1 MPPAEAPLF
10 RGDTGRGTIWP
21 ASIFLYTADPPD
33 TPRERPASPQGS
45 RTVETDASPVTGRC
59 PAPENRHR
67 PATSPADRLYN
78 PPMSLPVRLAAAS
91 LLLFAAAPPAKKI
104 YKFTDAAGVTH
115 FTDQPPKTDRPVQET
130 AVRIEQTPMVQLRVE
145 GQDSRRQARVFN
157 HFAGPAQVELSVGDV
172 SNIATDPPLPLTIVM
187 RAREERVLANL
198 QQTDLAQPAG
208 FELAL
213 RAIPGSPDAQH
224 DDSEYHWP
232 LGDRPVRI
240 HQGFDGAFSHTG
252 EESRYAIDAAA
263 DEGTPVLA
271 AREGVVMEVQD
282 DYYGAGLDKEK
293 YATRANVVRI
303 LHRDGSMAVYA
314 HLRPESVGVQA
325 GRHVYVGQ
333 KIGESGNT
341 GFSTGP
347 HLHFCVQVNRGM
359 RLVSVPFR
367 MRDSSG
373 PLNLSAAAAP

>member
-1 MPPAEAPLF
+1 M
-10 RGDTGRGTIWP
+10 
-21 ASIFLYTADPPD
+21 
-33 TPRERPASPQGS
+33 SPS
-45 RTVETDASPVTGRC
+45 
-59 PAPENRHR
+59 
-67 PATSPADRLYN
+67 
-78 PPMSLPVRLAAAS
+78 VRLAACAF
-91 LLLFAAAPPAKKI
+91 LLLTAAAPQAKKI
-104 YKFTDAAGVTH
+104 YKFTDEAGVTH
-115 FTDQPPKTDRPVQET
+115 FTDQPPQTDRPVQET
-130 AVRIEQTPMVQLRVE
+130 RVKVDETPMVQLRVE
-145 GQDSRRQARVFN
+145 GSDSRRQARVFN

-172 SNIATDPPLPLTIVM
+172 RNIATDPPLPLTVVM

-198 QQTDLAQPAG
+198 QQADLAQPAG

-224 DDSEYHWP
+224 DDSEYQWP
-232 LGDRPVRI
+232 LGDQPARI
-240 HQGFDGAFSHTG
+240 HQGFDGAFSHTS

-271 AREGVVMEVQD
+271 AREGIVMEVQD

-293 YATRANVVRI
+293 FATRANVVRI
-303 LHRDGSMAVYA
+303 LHRDGSMAIYA
-314 HLRPESVGVQA
+314 HLRPESVSVQA

-333 KIGESGNT
+333 RIGESGNT

-367 MRDSSG
+367 MRGKDG
-373 PLNLSAAAAP
+373 PLELRGKPAP

>member
-1 MPPAEAPLF
+1 MTVPA
-10 RGDTGRGTIWP
+10 
-21 ASIFLYTADPPD
+21 
-33 TPRERPASPQGS
+33 
-45 RTVETDASPVTGRC
+45 
-59 PAPENRHR
+59 
-67 PATSPADRLYN
+67 RLI
-78 PPMSLPVRLAAAS
+78 AA
-91 LLLFAAAPPAKKI
+91 LLLLVATAPHAKKI
-104 YKFTDAAGVTH
+104 YKYTDAAGVTH
-115 FTDQPPKTDRPVQET
+115 FTDKPPRTDRPVQET
-130 AVRIEQTPMVQLRVE
+130 TVRIEPTPMVQLRIE
-145 GQDSRRQARVFN
+145 GHDSRRQARVFN

-172 SNIATDPPLPLTIVM
+172 RNIATDPPLPLTVVL
-187 RAREERVLANL
+187 RSREERVLANL
-198 QQTDLAQPAG
+198 QQTDLAQPAS

-213 RAIPGSPDAQH
+213 RAIPGNPDARH
-224 DDSEYHWP
+224 DDTEYRWP
-232 LGDRPVRI
+232 LGDYPVRI

-263 DEGTPVLA
+263 DLGTPVLA

-293 YATRANVVRI
+293 FASRANVVRI

-314 HLRPESVGVQA
+314 HLQPESVGVQA

-367 MRDSSG
+367 MRDSTG
-373 PLNLSAAAAP
+373 PLTLAPRP

>member
-1 MPPAEAPLF
+1 M
-10 RGDTGRGTIWP
+10 RI
-21 ASIFLYTADPPD
+21 
-33 TPRERPASPQGS
+33 
-45 RTVETDASPVTGRC
+45 
-59 PAPENRHR
+59 
-67 PATSPADRLYN
+67 
-78 PPMSLPVRLAAAS
+78 PVRLAAA
-91 LLLFAAAPPAKKI
+91 LLLLTAAAPHAKKI

-115 FTDQPPKTDRPVQET
+115 FTDQPPKTDRPVEET
-130 AVRIEQTPMVQLRVE
+130 RVKIEQTPMVQLRVE
-145 GQDSRRQARVFN
+145 GSDNRRQARVFN

-172 SNIATDPPLPLTIVM
+172 TNIATDPPLPLTVVM

-198 QQTDLAQPAG
+198 QQTDRAQPAG

-213 RAIPGSPDAQH
+213 RAIPGSPDARH
-224 DDSEYHWP
+224 DDSEYRWP
-232 LGDRPVRI
+232 LGQYPVRI

-263 DEGTPVLA
+263 EEGTPVVA

-293 YATRANVVRI
+293 FATRANVVRV

-314 HLRPESVGVQA
+314 HLKPESVEVQA

-333 KIGESGNT
+333 KLGESGNT

-367 MRDSSG
+367 MRGPDG
-373 PLNLSAAAAP
+373 PLTLTGAAAAR

>member
-1 MPPAEAPLF
+1 MAPHAEGPNRQATGRAEAPGGSATASP
-10 RGDTGRGTIWP
+10 RQKRHQP
-21 ASIFLYTADPPD
+21 ASAAD
-33 TPRERPASPQGS
+33 G
-45 RTVETDASPVTGRC
+45 
-59 PAPENRHR
+59 
-67 PATSPADRLYN
+67 RLYN
-78 PPMSLPVRLAAAS
+78 RPMSLPVRFAAALLLLAAA
-91 LLLFAAAPPAKKI
+91 APQAKKI
-104 YKFTDAAGVTH
+104 YKFTDSAGVTH

-130 AVRIEQTPMVQLRVE
+130 RVEIEQTPMVQLRVE
-145 GQDSRRQARVFN
+145 GSDSRRQARVFN
-157 HFAGPAQVELSVGDV
+157 HFAGPAQIELSFGDV
-172 SNIATDPPLPLTIVM
+172 SNIATDPPLPLTVVM
-187 RAREERVLANL
+187 HAREERVLASL

-213 RAIPGSPDAQH
+213 RAIPGSPDARH
-224 DDSEYHWP
+224 DDSEYQWP
-232 LGDRPVRI
+232 LGEHPARI
-240 HQGFDGAFSHTG
+240 HQGFDGSFSHTS

-293 YATRANVVRI
+293 FATRANVVRI

-359 RLVSVPFR
+359 KLVSVPFR
-367 MRDSSG
+367 MRGPDG
-373 PLNLSAAAAP
+373 PLTLGETGATRQP